1 MKKKALDPSIPL
13 EKQLRDQIHNALQG
27 NFLES
32 LIAELNTYSSD
43 DFWRTQME
51 GHSFKVEENIM
62 PRLFNIFTEVKKTLK
77 FDGKVDFYIT
87 GDSTVNAFSVKS
99 RKEGEPHIV
108 NVNSALI
115 ELMTDNELRFVIGHE
130 IGHLINQDSNMMN
143 LIYFVFPPDTAV
155 MPLMLQ
161 YKVRLWQQV
170 SELVAD
176 RYGYLAIPDL
186 KVCVSSFF
194 KMTSGLNLS
203 DENLDIDA
211 YIKANL
217 KHLDYFVNDKGMNL
231 YDHPADPV
239 RVHSLN
245 LYATAESQEK
255 LNEGMN
261 DIITALL
268 KLYTGEEGKYVAQFI
283 ASAGLLVAGS
293 DEEITQ
299 EEIESILDSL
309 SRFEVFPREYL
320 EEIGKKKPKQ
330 IVKYCNEA
338 MEYIMKT
345 NPGLRDSMLVY
356 LISIVIADNKFE
368 EREVSLIYSIG
379 TALGFQKREIAEAF
393 AVQVQKQFIPSV
405 DSIS

>member
-1 MKKKALDPSIPL
+1 
-13 EKQLRDQIHNALQG
+13 
-27 NFLES
+27 
-32 LIAELNTYSSD
+32 
-43 DFWRTQME
+43 ME

-77 FDGKVDFYIT
+77 FDEKVDFYIT

-203 DENLDIDA
+203 EENLDIDA